1 MVMKKAAKKVAPKVA
16 KRAAKKGAAK
26 KGVAKKAN
34 KKALPRSA
42 RAEAPKAH
50 KPAKKI
56 ARKRASGSAASL
68 SPRGYRDPRL
78 RIRMYRHGLGDCLLL
93 RFARESGEGTFNV
106 LIDCGLISVASQPK
120 EKMTAVV
127 EDIAEAC
134 DNRIDIVVMT
144 HEHWDHASGFSKQ
157 QVQAAFNEIDV
168 REVWYAWTEDPT
180 NDLGQKLRKE
190 RAAKVKAV
198 SMAAQA
204 LAGISANPMAAR
216 RSQELGNV
224 LGFFGVDLAAAKA
237 GKGTIGK
244 TREAFEYLAQRPG
257 VRVRYRHPQDAPY
270 PLPGVEGVRVYT
282 FGPPEDEVLL
292 KKSRPTKSGREVY
305 ELSAELNVT
314 TNLDRAFDRLAA
326 GGGGATAGISD
337 CPFDESCH
345 ARHASPQLAQLQ
357 VQTWNAPGEEWR
369 RIELDWTQAA
379 ETLAINLDSHTNN
392 SCLVLAFEFVDTGEV
407 FLFPAD
413 AQIGNWL
420 SWADLRWKVRN
431 EDAVEWVTAHELLAR
446 TVFYKVGHHGSHN
459 ATLRALGL
467 ELMTNEDLTAF
478 IPVMQTEALK
488 NRWKEM
494 PFNPLVSRLKQKTR
508 GRLLRT
514 DDESAPK
521 AAALAQLTAQ
531 ERGRFSGAL
540 KEGEDKLYYE
550 LSFG

>member
-1 MVMKKAAKKVAPKVA
+1 MATKKPAKKAAKKTA
-16 KRAAKKGAAK
+16 KKTAAKKTAAK
-26 KGVAKKAN
+26 KV
-34 KKALPRSA
+34 
-42 RAEAPKAH
+42 
-50 KPAKKI
+50 
-56 ARKRASGSAASL
+56 ARKHASGPASNL

-106 LIDCGLISVASQPK
+106 LIDCGLISVASKPK

-134 DNRIDIVVMT
+134 DGRIDIAVMT
-144 HEHWDHASGFSKQ
+144 HEHWDHSSGFSEQ
-157 QVQAAFNEIDV
+157 QVQAAFDEIDV

-180 NDLGQKLRKE
+180 NDLGRKLRRE

-204 LAGISANPMAAR
+204 LAGITDNPLAAR
-216 RSQELGNV
+216 RSEELGNV
-224 LGFFGVDLAAAKA
+224 LGFFGVDMAAAKA
-237 GKGTIGK
+237 GKGSIGK
-244 TREAFEYLAQRPG
+244 TRAAFEYLAQRPG
-257 VRVRYRHPQDAPY
+257 VRVRYRHTKDAPY
-270 PLPGVEGVRVYT
+270 SLPGVDGVRVYA
-282 FGPPEDEVLL
+282 FGPPEDEVML

-326 GGGGATAGISD
+326 GASGATAGTSD

-345 ARHASPQLAQLQ
+345 QRHSSPQLLQLQ
-357 VQTWNAPGEEWR
+357 ANTWNAPGEEWR

-379 ETLAINLDSHTNN
+379 ESLAIDLDSHTNN
-392 SCLVLAFEFVDTGEV
+392 TCLVLAFEFVDTGEV

-420 SWADLRWKVRN
+420 SWADLRWRVRN
-431 EDAVEWVTAHELLAR
+431 EDVAEWVTAHELLAR

-478 IPVMQTEALK
+478 IPVMQAEALK

-494 PFNPLVSRLKQKTR
+494 PFKPLVSRLKQKTR

-514 DDESAPK
+514 DDKLPPK
-521 AAALAQLTAQ
+521 AADLAQLTPQ
-531 ERGRFSGAL
+531 ERGLFSDAL
-540 KEGEDKLYYE
+540 KEGEGKLYYE